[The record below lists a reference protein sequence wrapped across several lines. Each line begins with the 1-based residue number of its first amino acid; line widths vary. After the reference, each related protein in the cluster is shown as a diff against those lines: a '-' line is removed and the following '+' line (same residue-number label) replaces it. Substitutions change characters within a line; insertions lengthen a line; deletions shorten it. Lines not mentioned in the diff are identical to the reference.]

1 MLSTLRDY
9 VQQVQQC
16 CITLLVITDHGPDM
30 AMRHITGCVS
40 GHAGLKGGI
49 LCGIEA
55 NIKNI
60 DCSGPMLAV
69 IDLVVAGFHEPLF
82 APQDKA
88 TNTAA
93 MIAAMASANM
103 NIISYPD
110 NPKLF

>member
-1 MLSTLRDY
+1 
-9 VQQVQQC
+9 
-16 CITLLVITDHGPDM
+16 
-30 AMRHITGCVS
+30 
-40 GHAGLKGGI
+40 
-49 LCGIEA
+49 
-55 NIKNI
+55 
-60 DCSGPMLAV
+60 MLAV